1 VYSKYRRLASARDMV
16 DSGDEGAVVKFSLWD
31 LVMNVVE
38 KELLLFV

>member
-1 VYSKYRRLASARDMV
+1 MV